1 MIETVIMFCIYF
13 FGLILIIGVPLSIFE
28 YFDEKALQESKEQSV
43 REYSRKNR
51 GKFDFSVD
59 DIEQCTKNSHE
70 FGRQTVIYKSHLLDG
85 IVIEK

>member
-1 MIETVIMFCIYF
+1 MINEILLFLIYF
-13 FGLILIIGVPLSIFE
+13 LYFVIFILMSAALIECVIEKILSK
-28 YFDEKALQESKEQSV
+28 DNNQSV
-43 REYSRKNR
+43 REYSRRNR